1 MLNLRKYTTGW
12 LGYYA
17 IAEMKSAML
26 QLTGWIRRRI
36 RQIYWKQWKRIW
48 PKYKNLRQLGIHHRD
63 AWRWANSRLGCWH
76 IARTWILTTSLT
88 NKYLASQGYDDIL
101 LRYEA
106 MRARYRT
113 AVYRTVRTVV

>member
-1 MLNLRKYTTGW
+1 MNQKKSCIGSPTKLKFLGFSLYPSKGETKIRAHEQSLKRFKDKIRKLTARNQGRSIETIMLNLRKYTTGW

-48 PKYKNLRQLGIHHRD
+48 PKYKNLR
-63 AWRWANSRLGCWH
+63 
-76 IARTWILTTSLT
+76 
-88 NKYLASQGYDDIL
+88 
-101 LRYEA
+101 
-106 MRARYRT
+106 
-113 AVYRTVRTVV
+113 